1 MPALND
7 KFVSVLGRLVKVVKN
22 GIQSMGK
29 INPKDTINTFL
40 IVLLGLILFFLSTMS
55 FICGS
60 TICSVIPLLL
70 ILKYIL
76 YRNCIYK

>member
-7 KFVSVLGRLVKVVKN
+7 KLVSVLGKLVKVVKN

-40 IVLLGLILFFLSTMS
+40 IVLLGLILFFYST
-55 FICGS
+55 GS
-60 TICSVIPLLL
+60 RTSKR
-70 ILKYIL
+70 LKSSTKQLNECL
-76 YRNCIYK
+76 YKASRQTR

>member
-40 IVLLGLILFFLSTMS
+40 IVLLGLILFFLFNWFKNEQTVK
-55 FICGS
+55 IVNEC
-60 TICSVIPLLL
+60 
-70 ILKYIL
+70 L
-76 YRNCIYK
+76 YKASRQTR